1 MPIFEPGPFLGAQNT
16 GYQISRS
23 LRFRSSASA
32 YLSRT
37 PASAGNQQKWTWSGW
52 VKRGSLT
59 SASPQ
64 FLLGSG
70 TNGTN
75 DTAFYFTTADKIDF
89 YTRTSSTIQGYIT
102 TNAVFRDASAW
113 YHVVVV
119 YDAAN
124 ATSTSRML
132 IYVNNVLQAVT
143 VNNTLPPSTNGFV
156 NAAVAQY
163 HGTAGLSNYL
173 DGYLAEVNFIDGQAL
188 DPTSFG
194 AYDTTTGVWGPK
206 KYAGSYSGTNSFYL
220 PFSTTPTSSYAS
232 SFNGSSQYLT
242 TATNAGLGL
251 GTSDFTVEYWM
262 NSSATTGSLIPLT
275 AGNGTTTYDSLFGYI
290 TSSTMVL
297 YMSSTGSSWDI
308 ASGRTII
315 SSLSANTWYHIAIT
329 RSGSTFKTF
338 VNGVQVDTFTS
349 SASIYQSAN
358 QFTIARAQSAQY
370 YNGSLSNV
378 RVVKGTALYT
388 ANFTPSVAP
397 LTAVTNTQLLTLQSS
412 TIVDNSS
419 NALTITNSGSVT
431 STASTPWSN
440 LTAGIDSSGL
450 NNNWSSANI
459 NVTSSGTTYDSMIDS
474 PTPYS
479 DGTAYGR
486 GNYATLNPLDV
497 NSTYFVN
504 ATFSNANLSISAT
517 SSGQY
522 YVHPTISNNTGK
534 FYQEFTVTSLG
545 AGGALTNSIV
555 VSAPGNFGAV
565 YCAYDKSGQKYIS
578 GAWTT
583 GWTAW
588 STNDVIGIAVDYD
601 AGSATYYLNGT
612 LQGTL
617 TFGSQGSAPLCVANN
632 AQAGSG
638 GTVSVSFNA
647 GQRPFSISSI
657 PSGFLALNTQNLP
670 TPTIANGAQ
679 YFDAA
684 TYSGTSA
691 ARSVTINNGLFTPDL
706 VWIKNRS
713 AAFNH
718 TLQDINRSFGSG
730 RGLNSNTT
738 AAEGA
743 DDNAYGYI
751 SAVGAG
757 NVSVNKL
764 GSLGA
769 NDWKITNY
777 SGDSY
782 ALWAW
787 KAGNGTSNIA
797 VNAYGSTPSIASTVS
812 ANTSAGFSVVTYTG
826 TGANATVGHGL
837 GVAPSLIIAKSRS
850 VADNWLIYHASLGNT
865 QYVDFTTVAAATAST
880 AWNNTSPTSTV
891 FSLGTAPRINTASS
905 TNVAY
910 CFAPVAGYSAA
921 FSFTGNGS
929 SDGPMVF
936 LNFRP
941 RWLMIKRT
949 DTTGNWV
956 VFDTSRQTINYGT
969 TSDPTLYP
977 NLSIAEATGIIDILS
992 NGFKV
997 RYTDSDYNASNGTY
1011 IGYAIAENPFRISRA
1026 R

>member
-206 KYAGSYSGTNSFYL
+206 KYTGTYGTNGFYL
-220 PFSTTPTSSYAS
+220 NFSDNSGATSTTI
-232 SFNGSSQYLT
+232 G
-242 TATNAGLGL
+242 
-251 GTSDFTVEYWM
+251 
-262 NSSATTGSLIPLT
+262 
-275 AGNGTTTYDSLFGYI
+275 
-290 TSSTMVL
+290 
-297 YMSSTGSSWDI
+297 
-308 ASGRTII
+308 
-315 SSLSANTWYHIAIT
+315 
-329 RSGSTFKTF
+329 K
-338 VNGVQVDTFTS
+338 
-349 SASIYQSAN
+349 
-358 QFTIARAQSAQY
+358 
-370 YNGSLSNV
+370 
-378 RVVKGTALYT
+378 
-388 ANFTPSVAP
+388 
-397 LTAVTNTQLLTLQSS
+397 
-412 TIVDNSS
+412 
-419 NALTITNSGSVT
+419 
-431 STASTPWSN
+431 
-440 LTAGIDSSGL
+440 DSSG
-450 NNNWSSANI
+450 NSNNWTPNNI
-459 NVTSSGTTYDSMIDS
+459 SVTSGTTYDSMIDS